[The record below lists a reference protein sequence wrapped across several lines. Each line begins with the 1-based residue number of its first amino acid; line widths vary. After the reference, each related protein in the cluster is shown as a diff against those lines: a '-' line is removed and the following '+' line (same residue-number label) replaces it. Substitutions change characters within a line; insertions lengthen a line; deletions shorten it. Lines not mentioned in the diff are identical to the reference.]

1 MPIRY
6 STNWMGPVSMNW
18 YKQRG
23 LVETKMVTLEHDSV
37 ITGRKAGEQYE
48 IEEITTHYSC
58 GRIDVMGT
66 DDPYGEEIGVP
77 PMRSED
83 WYRFGVWLD
92 TFETDDVWTLDQLVE
107 LYERVN
113 PKIRWDGDEEDE
125 L

>member
-1 MPIRY
+1 MNKIRY

-18 YKQRG
+18 YEQRG

-83 WYRFGVWLD
+83 WYSFGVWLE
-92 TFETDDVWTLDQLVE
+92 TFETDAVWTLDQLVE

-113 PKIRWDGDEEDE
+113 PKIRWDGDNK
-125 L
+125 